1 MLQSS
6 GPCPPVPAL
15 EAPVPPLQGIRPELK
30 PLKLKLTPPPA
41 LGVFLPPSFHSPGTG
56 EHPPLRSPPHCL
68 QRACASVLPQAV
80 KGRCR
85 RGVAA
90 RGPRADICEVPPRGR
105 VLSSARQGRGP
116 GGLRPVAPR
125 GPSRSL
131 QPARCPR
138 PEGFRAAG
146 PAPPP
151 PPPCHSAEVARPVGR
166 RGGQRV
172 AEPAGRVRAE
182 SRQAEQGRMRQRC
195 PPLAP
200 WRSASAS
207 GGSPACR
214 AMARGR
220 CSSASEV
227 GPGHAGRDG
236 GRDGVCLPRG
246 RWAGPGC
253 PAGTSRLPSP
263 SQGFTQKTR
272 MIRCGPEAV
281 FGEVS
286 ANQ

>member
-1 MLQSS
+1 MWPLEGPGPTSAKCLPVAECSPLPGRAVAPGGS
-6 GPCPPVPAL
+6 G
-15 EAPVPPLQGIRPELK
+15 
-30 PLKLKLTPPPA
+30 
-41 LGVFLPPSFHSPGTG
+41 
-56 EHPPLRSPPHCL
+56 RSP
-68 QRACASVLPQAV
+68 
-80 KGRCR
+80 
-85 RGVAA
+85 RGGHPAPCSQPGA
-90 RGPRADICEVPPRGR
+90 PGPRE
-105 VLSSARQGRGP
+105 SEQP
-116 GGLRPVAPR
+116 G
-125 GPSRSL
+125 
-131 QPARCPR
+131 
-138 PEGFRAAG
+138 
-146 PAPPP
+146 P